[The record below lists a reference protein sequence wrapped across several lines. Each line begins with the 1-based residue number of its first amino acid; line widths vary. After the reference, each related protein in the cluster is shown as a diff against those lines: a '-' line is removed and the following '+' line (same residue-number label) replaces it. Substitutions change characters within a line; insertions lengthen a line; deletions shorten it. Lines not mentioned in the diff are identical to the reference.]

1 MRLNSRSPFWIL
13 FAHFCSA
20 VVAGTIGETEAAAAA
35 SAKPTATASSTSNT
49 SSDNA
54 APTPTPT
61 PKHLNAVVPPL
72 GLRWG
77 ETKEELAM
85 RMQQAGARI
94 VTRSKV
100 DDKDAWTIEGIDQ
113 PALRQTIAYFDERK
127 TLVEVELQYGDSQWT
142 IDAYK
147 AFVASVTA
155 RLESYYGDPEVLERD
170 RRPNGKGVETIAGYR
185 WQTDTKGV
193 LLFFYSLEQGKNAYV
208 TVSLHYMAGLPPPEA
223 PPEPQ
228 PSSTPETSPTPK

>member
-1 MRLNSRSPFWIL
+1 MIFRLPFWIL
-13 FAHFCSA
+13 FAHFCA
-20 VVAGTIGETEAAAAA
+20 ACAGVAGTTGDTGAAAT
-35 SAKPTATASSTSNT
+35 PTATPTASSTSSA

-54 APTPTPT
+54 APTPTQT
-61 PKHLNAVVPPL
+61 PKHLNAVVPPF

-77 ETKEELAM
+77 ETTEAVAL

-94 VTRSKV
+94 VDRSKV
-100 DDKDAWTIEGIDQ
+100 DDRDAWTIEGIDQ
-113 PALRQTIAYFDERK
+113 PALRQTIAYFDEGK
-127 TLVEVELQYGDSQWT
+127 TLVEVELQYGDSKWN

-147 AFVASVTA
+147 AFVASVTG
-155 RLESYYGDPEVLERD
+155 RLQSYYGDPEVLERD
-170 RRPNGKGVETIAGYR
+170 SRPNGKGVETIAGYQ

-193 LLFFYSLEQGKNAYV
+193 LLFFYSLEQGKNTYM
-208 TVSLHYMAGLPPPEA
+208 TVSVHYMAGLP